1 MTKKVQF
8 YGHEVYIELKEFEI
22 DGIRWST
29 INLPDSINSAVK
41 LKR

>member
-29 INLPDSINSAVK
+29 INLPDSKKSAVK